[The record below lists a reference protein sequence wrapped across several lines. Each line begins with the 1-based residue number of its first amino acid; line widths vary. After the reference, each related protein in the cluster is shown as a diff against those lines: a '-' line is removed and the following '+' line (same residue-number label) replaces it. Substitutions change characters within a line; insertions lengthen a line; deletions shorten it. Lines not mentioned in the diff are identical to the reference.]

1 MKIVLDSSA
10 IAALFFKDPFS
21 NAVERTLKHYDEYY
35 TVDFAVAEVTN
46 VAWKRITL
54 FSEDQEIIK
63 KALDSAINF
72 IETLCYVASTNKL
85 YKDALNIGVNTRIT
99 IYDAAFLA
107 LANALKTKL
116 LTCDTKLKNR
126 LTGTKYFDLLQY
138 PT

>member
-21 NAVERTLKHYDEYY
+21 NAVERTLKHYNEYY
-35 TVDFAVAEVTN
+35 TVDFATAEVAN
-46 VAWKRITL
+46 VAWKRIIL
-54 FSEDQEIIK
+54 FNEDKETIK
-63 KALDSAINF
+63 DALNDAVNF
-72 IETLCYVASTNKL
+72 IETLCHVVSTSKL
-85 YKDALNIGVNTRIT
+85 YKDALNIAINTRIT
-99 IYDAAFLA
+99 IYDAVFLA